1 MARILHIEQ
10 KVENF
15 RAFEGAI
22 ERYQNAESV
31 QFYKRDRSVEK
42 AQVRVSCKLNKRLN
56 YCEITFRCIH
66 CGKNFK
72 SRGTGVRESIY
83 LSDLI

>member
-10 KVENF
+10 KIENF
-15 RAFEGAI
+15 RAFESAI

-42 AQVRVSCKLNKRLN
+42 TQVRVS
-56 YCEITFRCIH
+56 
-66 CGKNFK
+66 
-72 SRGTGVRESIY
+72 
-83 LSDLI
+83 

>member
-10 KVENF
+10 KIEKF
-15 RAFEGAI
+15 RAFERAI

-42 AQVRVSCKLNKRLN
+42 AQVCLS
-56 YCEITFRCIH
+56 
-66 CGKNFK
+66 
-72 SRGTGVRESIY
+72 GVFTAARTSSLEGQS
-83 LSDLI
+83 